1 MIITRQHL
9 EDIEEQTLAP
19 YAVKS
24 RESRGR
30 KYPEEEADNRTAF
43 QRDRD
48 RVVHS
53 KAFRR
58 LEYKTQ
64 VFVYHEGDHYR
75 TRLTHTMEVSGVSQT
90 IARNLG
96 VNQDLAVTIALAHDL
111 GHPPFGHSGEE
122 ALDALMKDY
131 GGFDHNKQSLRV
143 IEQLEWRYPDFQG
156 LNLAWETREGIVKH
170 NTPYDT
176 PDPDE
181 FEPGKCASV
190 EAQIANLADEITY
203 NTHDID
209 DGISAGILSLDELA
223 ELDIWDDEIR
233 EAAEQAGHA
242 DATRQR
248 YQIIRALINRQ
259 ITDVIETTHANLE
272 QHGIQSVDD
281 VRNMAHNVVDYSAE
295 LTKKNNQLR
304 GYLMDNFYRQ
314 YRVMRMSRKAT
325 RILEDLFNE
334 YRQDPRQLPPPV
346 QRDLETMPLERA
358 ICDYIAGMTDRY
370 ALDEYKR
377 LFDPYERV

>member
-1 MIITRQHL
+1 MIVTRQNL
-9 EDIEEQTLAP
+9 QDIEDQVLAP
-19 YAVKS
+19 YGVRS
-24 RESRGR
+24 HDTRGR
-30 KYPEEEADNRTAF
+30 KYPEQEDPLRTPF

-75 TRLTHTMEVSGVSQT
+75 TRLTHTMEVAGVSQT

-96 VNQDLAVTIALAHDL
+96 VNQDLTITIALAHDL
-111 GHPPFGHSGEE
+111 GHPPFGHSGER
-122 ALDALMKDY
+122 ALNALMADC

-143 IEQLEWRYPDFQG
+143 IELLEWRYPDFPG
-156 LNLAWETREGIVKH
+156 LNLTWETREGIVKH

-176 PDPDE
+176 PDPAE

-190 EAQIANLADEITY
+190 EAQIANIADEITY
-203 NTHDID
+203 NTHDLD
-209 DGISAGILSLDELA
+209 DSLTAGFIALDEIK
-223 ELDIWDDEIR
+223 ELDIWDETIR
-233 EAAEQAGHA
+233 EAAHRAEHL
-242 DATRQR
+242 DETRRQ
-248 YQIIRALINRQ
+248 YQIVRALINQQ
-259 ITDVIETTHANLE
+259 ITDVIRTTHETLE
-272 QHGIQSVDD
+272 ARRIASVED
-281 VRNMAHNVVDYSAE
+281 VRNLGCNVVGYSE
-295 LTKKNNQLR
+295 TLTKKNTQLR
-304 GYLMDNFYRQ
+304 EFLRVQFYEH

-325 RILEDLFNE
+325 RFLEDLFHE
-334 YRQDPRQLPPPV
+334 YRKDPRQLPPTV
-346 QRDLETMPLERA
+346 QRDLQTMPLERA

-370 ALDEYKR
+370 ALDEHRR

>member
-1 MIITRQHL
+1 MIKTRDDLQT
-9 EDIEEQTLAP
+9 IEAQILAP

-30 KYPEEEADNRTAF
+30 KHPEPEDAYRTPF

-75 TRLTHTMEVSGVSQT
+75 TRLTHTMEVAGVSQT

-111 GHPPFGHSGEE
+111 GHPPFGHAGER
-122 ALDALMKDY
+122 ALNELMKEH
-131 GGFDHNKQSLRV
+131 GGFEHNKQSLR
-143 IEQLEWRYPDFQG
+143 IIDELEWRYPHFSG
-156 LNLAWETREGIVKH
+156 LNLTWETREGIVKH

-190 EAQIANLADEITY
+190 EAQIANVADEIAY
-203 NTHDID
+203 NTHDLD
-209 DGISAGILSLDELA
+209 DGLTAGFISLDDLTR
-223 ELDIWDDEIR
+223 LKVWDDTLQK
-233 EAAEQAGHA
+233 AAEKAEHL
-242 DATRQR
+242 DDTRR
-248 YQIIRALINRQ
+248 KYQIIRALINQ
-259 ITDVIETTHANLE
+259 QVVDVIATTHEHLE
-272 QHGIQSVDD
+272 RNRVHSVDD
-281 VRNMAHNVVDYSAE
+281 VRNLDRNVVAYSVSMMEKNRE
-295 LTKKNNQLR
+295 LREFLR
-304 GYLMDNFYRQ
+304 VHFYEH
-314 YRVMRMSRKAT
+314 YRVTRMSRKAQ
-325 RILEDLFNE
+325 RFIEDLFYE
-334 YRQDPRQLPPPV
+334 YRQDPRQLSPPA
-346 QRDLETMPLERA
+346 QRDLQRWPLERVV
-358 ICDYIAGMTDRY
+358 CDYIAGMTDRY
-370 ALDEYKR
+370 ALDEHKR
-377 LFDPYERV
+377 LFDPYERA

>member
-1 MIITRQHL
+1 MIVTRQHL
-9 EDIEEQTLAP
+9 QDIEEQILAS

-24 RESRGR
+24 HASRGR
-30 KYPEEEADNRTAF
+30 KYPEEEASNRTPF

-96 VNQDLAVTIALAHDL
+96 VNQDLATTIALAHDL

-143 IEQLEWRYPDFQG
+143 IELLEWRYPDFPG
-156 LNLAWETREGIVKH
+156 LNLTWETREGLVKH
-170 NTPYDT
+170 NTPFDT

-181 FEPGKCASV
+181 FEPDQCASV
-190 EAQIANLADEITY
+190 EAQIANIADEITY

-209 DGISAGILSLDELA
+209 DGVSAGILNLDELA
-223 ELDIWDDEIR
+223 ELDIWDEAIR
-233 EAAEQAGHA
+233 EVADKAGHA

-248 YQIIRALINRQ
+248 YQIIRALINQQ
-259 ITDVIETTHANLE
+259 ITDVIQTTHENLV
-272 QHGIQSVDD
+272 QHGLQAVED
-281 VRNMAHNVVDYSAE
+281 VRNLGCNVVDYSTG
-295 LTKKNNQLR
+295 LVGKNNQLR
-304 GYLMDNFYRQ
+304 AYLMDNFYRQ
-314 YRVMRMSRKAT
+314 YRVMRMSRKAA
-325 RILEDLFNE
+325 RFIGDMFNE
-334 YRQDPRQLPPPV
+334 YREDPRQLPPPV
-346 QRDLETMPLERA
+346 QRDMETMPLERA

-370 ALDEYKR
+370 ALDEHKR
-377 LFDPYERV
+377 LFDPYEKV

>member
-1 MIITRQHL
+1 MLVTR
-9 EDIEEQTLAP
+9 EDLQEIENRTLSL

-24 RESRGR
+24 AQSRGR
-30 KYPEEEADNRTAF
+30 KYPEPEDPFRTCF

-64 VFVYHEGDHYR
+64 VFVFHEGDHYR
-75 TRLTHTMEVSGVSQT
+75 TRLTHTMEVAGVSQT

-96 VNQDLAVTIALAHDL
+96 VNQDLAITIALAHDL
-111 GHPPFGHSGEE
+111 GHPPFGHSGER
-122 ALDALMKDY
+122 ALNRLMQEH

-143 IEQLEWRYPDFQG
+143 IEQIEWRYPDFPG

-176 PDPDE
+176 PDPAE
-181 FEPGKCASV
+181 FEPGKCASI

-209 DGISAGILSLDELA
+209 DCVTAGFITLD
-223 ELDIWDDEIR
+223 DIRKLEICD
-233 EAAEQAGHA
+233 
-242 DATRQR
+242 DATRNATRKAKHLDETRQK
-248 YQIIRALINRQ
+248 YQIVRALLNLQ
-259 ITDVIETTHANLE
+259 ITDVVHTTHQNLE
-272 QHGIQSVDD
+272 THRISSVED
-281 VRNMAHNVVDYSAE
+281 VRNIGFNLVNYSE
-295 LTKKNNQLR
+295 DMIRKNTGLREFLRTK
-304 GYLMDNFYRQ
+304 FYEH

-325 RILEDLFNE
+325 RFLEDLFE
-334 YRQDPRQLPPPV
+334 EFRKDPRQLPPAV
-346 QRDLETMPLERA
+346 QRDLHNMPLERA

-370 ALDEYKR
+370 ALDEHKR

>member
-1 MIITRQHL
+1 MLITRERL
-9 EDIEEQTLAP
+9 EEVEHQTLAS
-19 YAVKS
+19 YGVKS

-30 KYPEEEADNRTAF
+30 KYQEPDDPYRTLF

-90 IARNLG
+90 MARSLG
-96 VNQDLAVTIALAHDL
+96 VNQDLAITIALAHDL
-111 GHPPFGHSGEE
+111 GHPPFGHAGER
-122 ALDALMKDY
+122 ALNELMKDY

-143 IEQLEWRYPDFQG
+143 IEAIEWRYPDFPG

-176 PDPDE
+176 PDPTE
-181 FEPGKCASV
+181 FEPGKCGSV
-190 EAQIANLADEITY
+190 EAQIANVADEITY
-203 NTHDID
+203 NTHDLD
-209 DGISAGILSLDELA
+209 DGLSAGFITLDEIK
-223 ELDIWDDEIR
+223 ELDIWDDSVR
-233 EAAEQAGHA
+233 EAAHRAEHL
-242 DATRQR
+242 DETRQK
-248 YQIIRALINRQ
+248 YQIIRALLNQQ
-259 ITDVIETTHANLE
+259 ITDVLQTTHAHLE
-272 QHGIQSVDD
+272 AHAIGSVAD
-281 VRNMAHNVVDYSAE
+281 VRNLGFNVVAYSE
-295 LTKKNNQLR
+295 KMTKKNRQLR
-304 GYLMDNFYRQ
+304 EFLRIHFYEH

-325 RILEDLFNE
+325 RFLGDLFHE
-334 YRQDPRQLPPPV
+334 YRKDSRQLPPAV
-346 QRDLETMPLERA
+346 QRDLREMPLERA

-370 ALDEYKR
+370 ALDEHKR